1 MFASQLPSGCWVHYL
16 RYKQESDQP
25 LAVTMDITLEFGG
38 EISDVLYDLAGAG
51 LIAWEAAEADRP

>member
-1 MFASQLPSGCWVHYL
+1 
-16 RYKQESDQP
+16 
-25 LAVTMDITLEFGG
+25 MDITLEFGG